1 MRKILR
7 TSQQFAKNASGEG
20 LFKLNTQIVSRQNN
34 FKLPLNIEV
43 TK

>member
-7 TSQQFAKNASGEG
+7 TSQQFAKNATGG
-20 LFKLNTQIVSRQNN
+20 LFKLKTQIVSKQNN